1 MGKSCTFI
9 ITSFLELLGVTMHAH
24 AYSGFSGVTPNY
36 FPWMVVWMCKS
47 RGEKEEKRNKMQRF
61 LSVADRAL
69 AHKVGKE
76 YSCATVMSTDQ
87 LNYGMLLLLAHILL
101 YW

>member
-1 MGKSCTFI
+1 MGI
-9 ITSFLELLGVTMHAH
+9 AAFLLSLLFLGMLDVTLHAH

-36 FPWMVVWMCKS
+36 FPWIVVWMCKS
-47 RGEKEEKRNKMQRF
+47 KGEKEEKRNKMQRF

-69 AHKVGKE
+69 AHKVAKE
-76 YSCATVMSTDQ
+76 YSCTSVMSADQ
-87 LNYGMLLLLAHILL
+87 LNYDMLLLLAHILL